1 MDKAIQLH
9 EYILSKDELPE
20 YHYFQTLF
28 ELGENYFSAGIYNK
42 AEEIFLKLKEF
53 DTHKEDALNK
63 LIIINEYFGEWQ
75 KALNFLEE
83 LDKESNLDLSI
94 SRNHYYCEI
103 AESHI
108 ENGEINSANDYLL
121 KAQGLHT
128 DSIRS
133 EYIKLLIDLKNS
145 NHSAAINSFVAMVN
159 KNKIAYILA
168 LPKILNPQIM
178 N

>member
-42 AEEIFLKLKEF
+42 AEEIFLKLKEY

-83 LDKESNLDLSI
+83 LDKESNLDLG
-94 SRNHYYCEI
+94 H
-103 AESHI
+103 
-108 ENGEINSANDYLL
+108 
-121 KAQGLHT
+121 
-128 DSIRS
+128 
-133 EYIKLLIDLKNS
+133 
-145 NHSAAINSFVAMVN
+145 
-159 KNKIAYILA
+159 
-168 LPKILNPQIM
+168 LPKQVVILGWTKFSCVASMKNLQIAS
-178 N
+178 NLRIKNW